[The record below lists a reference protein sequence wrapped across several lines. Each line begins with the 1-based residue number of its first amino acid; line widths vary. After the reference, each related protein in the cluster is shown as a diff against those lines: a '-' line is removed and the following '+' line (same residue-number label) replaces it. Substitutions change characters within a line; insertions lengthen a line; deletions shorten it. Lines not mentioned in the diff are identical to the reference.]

1 MMCIMPILVTTIY
14 HQAAFLI
21 SAAELKQLPS
31 DKGNEVAFVGCSNAG
46 KSSAINTITGIK
58 NLARASKTPGRTQ
71 FINLF
76 ALDEKNRLVDL
87 PGYGY
92 AKAPAA
98 VSERWMKKVN
108 QYLKSRKCLRGLIL
122 VMDIRHPLKEQDQH
136 LIEWCVKCK
145 LPIHILL
152 TKADKLKR
160 GPALNTLQQVQKAL
174 KKYGKL
180 VSIQLF
186 SSLDKTGLEEAY
198 QKLNGWLA
206 IP

>member
-1 MMCIMPILVTTIY
+1 VY
-14 HQAAFLI
+14 KRQ
-21 SAAELKQLPS
+21 
-31 DKGNEVAFVGCSNAG
+31 
-46 KSSAINTITGIK
+46 
-58 NLARASKTPGRTQ
+58 
-71 FINLF
+71 
-76 ALDEKNRLVDL
+76 
-87 PGYGY
+87 
-92 AKAPAA
+92 
-98 VSERWMKKVN
+98 
-108 QYLKSRKCLRGLIL
+108 
-122 VMDIRHPLKEQDQH
+122 
-136 LIEWCVKCK
+136 
-145 LPIHILL
+145 IHILL